1 MAVFDITKENFEQK
15 VLASTV
21 PVLVDFW
28 APWCGYCLRLGP
40 AVAQVAAE
48 EDGRLAVGKLN
59 IDDAPELAARYGI
72 SSIPTL
78 ILFKNGQ
85 ACPPVVGPS
94 GKGGIRAYLSEQ
106 GL

>member
-1 MAVFDITKENFEQK
+1 MSVLHLTKETFANE
-15 VLASTV
+15 VLHTSL
-21 PVLVDFW
+21 PVLIDFW

-85 ACPPVVGPS
+85 DCPPVVGPS